1 MIKKN
6 KNYFFFAVLLS
17 LIYACQPKNDDK
29 FEWNAGISAPQNYI
43 AGGPFVEFFHDGKSV
58 AGVSS
63 NVGINPGWEIT
74 SGGYTGG
81 EKLKPIP
88 DSLFVSWRCGTDLKE
103 YKTSFKLPY
112 EKIRGLFRNNNKR
125 ANVYSTIAVGMAP
138 GGIVAVWVKE
148 GDNSYEVY
156 RTKAKSIGVIDKSDT
171 NSVTLWT
178 STGEDAKN
186 ILKYLYL
193 YGIPYSVW
201 EKGESIYKYNLGFSS
216 SQDLAFSNRV
226 HMLSKD
232 GSCIFFN
239 EDAIQISNKDWM
251 SNTIKSETK
260 EGKLPVN
267 MSVQWISRDD
277 QQWYEGEIAMPND
290 FKSTFETFYKNNKGV
305 NIVLV
310 MDKVNPME
318 NFSYGS
324 VWLASTSSKEQIMRF
339 RLSKLNIKT
348 REFEV
353 SKYSLPKKYIIPKW
367 EGRVPIKVPTDFEY
381 YQEK

>member
-6 KNYFFFAVLLS
+6 KNYFFFALLLS
-17 LIYACQPKNDDK
+17 LVYACQSKNEDK

-63 NVGINPGWEIT
+63 NVGISPGWETT

-88 DSLFVSWRCGTDLKE
+88 DSLFVSWRCGTDLTE

-112 EKIRGLFRNNNKR
+112 EKIRELFKNNNKR

-148 GDNSYEVY
+148 GDKSFEVY
-156 RTKAKSIGVIDKSDT
+156 RTKAKSIGVTDKSDP

-193 YGIPYSVW
+193 YGIPYPVW
-201 EKGESIYKYNLGFSS
+201 EKRESIYKYNLGFSS

-232 GSCIFFN
+232 GSYIFFN
-239 EDAIQISNKDWM
+239 EDAIQISNEDWM

-277 QQWYEGEIAMPND
+277 QQWYEGEIVMPND

-348 REFEV
+348 RKFEV
-353 SKYSLPKKYIIPKW
+353 SKYSLPKNYIIPKW